1 MEIKVKLERSE
12 LRWTDKQEKCIKLMI
27 TTNKTQKQIAK
38 EIEVSEKTICE
49 WKKQKEF
56 KDEID
61 KNIKEN
67 FSSLAIDAQK
77 ELKKLLKSKNENI
90 RIQAV
95 KDILDRA
102 GYKPVEKREIKDD
115 TEKTK
120 KIDAISSILS
130 QMKSVDDV

>member
-1 MEIKVKLERSE
+1 M
-12 LRWTDKQEKCIKLMI
+12 TDKQEKCIKLMV
-27 TTNKTQKQIAK
+27 TTSKTQKQIAK

-77 ELKKLLKSKNENI
+77 ELKKLLKSNNEYI
-90 RIQAV
+90 KMQAV

-102 GYKPVEKREIKDD
+102 GYKPTERIKNEVEPS
-115 TEKTK
+115 K
-120 KIDAISSILS
+120 KFADICRQLGGEGLYE
-130 QMKSVDDV
+130 

>member
-1 MEIKVKLERSE
+1 MERGE
-12 LRWTDKQEKCIKLMI
+12 LRLTDKQEKCIKLMI

-120 KIDAISSILS
+120 KIDAISSILN

>member
-1 MEIKVKLERSE
+1 MLSDEQIN
-12 LRWTDKQEKCIKLMI
+12 CINIMI
-27 TTNKTQKQIAK
+27 TTNKTQKQIANELK
-38 EIEVSEKTICE
+38 ITEQTICN

-56 KDEID
+56 KEELQVRIKD
-61 KNIKEN
+61 K

-77 ELKKLLKSKNENI
+77 ELSKLLKSKNEYI
-90 RIQAV
+90 RIQVV

-120 KIDAISSILS
+120 KIDAISDILN
-130 QMKSVDDV
+130 QMQSADDV

>member
-1 MEIKVKLERSE
+1 
-12 LRWTDKQEKCIKLMI
+12 MI

-120 KIDAISSILS
+120 KIDAISSILN

>member
-1 MEIKVKLERSE
+1 M
-12 LRWTDKQEKCIKLMI
+12 TDKQERCIKLMI

-115 TEKTK
+115 TEKKK
-120 KIDAISSILS
+120 KIDAISSILT

>member
-1 MEIKVKLERSE
+1 MN
-12 LRWTDKQEKCIKLMI
+12 DKQEKCINLMI

-56 KDEID
+56 KNEIE

-67 FSSLAIDAQK
+67 FGSLALDAQK
-77 ELKKLLKSKNENI
+77 ELKKLLKSKSEYV
-90 RIQAV
+90 RIQAA

-102 GYKPVEKREIKDD
+102 GYKP
-115 TEKTK
+115 TEKIKNEVEPSK
-120 KIDAISSILS
+120 KFADICKQLGGEGLS
-130 QMKSVDDV
+130 E

>member
-1 MEIKVKLERSE
+1 M
-12 LRWTDKQEKCIKLMI
+12 TDKQEKCINLMI
-27 TTNKTQKQIAK
+27 TTNKTQKQIAN

-56 KDEID
+56 KENMQKSIQ
-61 KNIKEN
+61 EN

-77 ELKKLLKSKNENI
+77 ELNKLLKSKNEYI

-95 KDILDRA
+95 KNILDRA

-115 TEKTK
+115 TEKAK
-120 KIDAISSILS
+120 KIDAISSILT
-130 QMKSVDDV
+130 QMKSVDDEECCN

>member
-1 MEIKVKLERSE
+1 MERGE
-12 LRWTDKQEKCIKLMI
+12 LRLTDKQEKCIKLMI

-120 KIDAISSILS
+120 KRDAISSILN

>member
-1 MEIKVKLERSE
+1 MN
-12 LRWTDKQEKCIKLMI
+12 DKQEKCINLMI

-67 FSSLAIDAQK
+67 FGSLAVDAQK
-77 ELKKLLKSKNENI
+77 ELKNLLKSKNEYI

-102 GYKPVEKREIKDD
+102 GYKPIERREIKDD

-120 KIDAISSILS
+120 KIDAISSILN
-130 QMKSVDDV
+130 QMKNVDDV

>member
-1 MEIKVKLERSE
+1 
-12 LRWTDKQEKCIKLMI
+12 MI

-67 FSSLAIDAQK
+67 FGSLAIDAQK
-77 ELKKLLKSKNENI
+77 ELKKLLKSNNEYI

-120 KIDAISSILS
+120 KIDAISSILN
-130 QMKSVDDV
+130 QMKSVDDEQC

>member
-1 MEIKVKLERSE
+1 MV
-12 LRWTDKQEKCIKLMI
+12 

-56 KDEID
+56 KDAID
-61 KNIKEN
+61 KSIKEN
-67 FSSLAIDAQK
+67 FGSLALDAQK
-77 ELKKLLKSKNENI
+77 ELKKLLKSNNEYI

-130 QMKSVDDV
+130 QMKNVDDV